1 MKKEK
6 IIITITVG
14 IVCLLLAMT
23 MFMQFKVV
31 NQAEITSIETMT
43 ESELRS
49 ERNEIREKYEQL
61 AQQYSETLVKLNDY
75 KKEYKTVEE
84 TREVLEKELY
94 QLKTL
99 LGTTTVEGPGII
111 ITIREDNVENDRITY
126 EDLLIIANALKGAGA
141 EAISINDHRIIAT
154 SYIFDIG
161 VGENIYTRIN
171 GERILSPYVIK
182 AIGNQT
188 YLESALFGSGGYVD
202 ELQKY
207 GFDVEIER
215 NNNTI
220 IEAYNDEEIRSKYM
234 N

>member
-14 IVCLLLAMT
+14 IVCLLLVMT

-31 NQAEITSIETMT
+31 NQTDITSIETMT

-61 AQQYSETLVKLNDY
+61 AQQYSETLVKLKDY
-75 KKEYKTVEE
+75 KDEYKTVEE
-84 TREVLEKELY
+84 TRDILKKELY

-99 LGTTTVEGPGII
+99 LGTINVEGPGII
-111 ITIREDNVENDRITY
+111 ITIKEVNVENDRITY
-126 EDLLIIANALKGAGA
+126 EDLLVIVNALKGAGA
-141 EAISINDHRIIAT
+141 EAISINNHRIVTT
-154 SYIFDIG
+154 SYISDIG
-161 VGENIYTRIN
+161 VGNNTYININ
-171 GERILSPYVIK
+171 GERVLAPYVIK

-215 NNNTI
+215 NNNTT
-220 IEAYNDEEIRSKYM
+220 IEAYTDEEIKAKYM

>member
-1 MKKEK
+1 MRKEK
-6 IIITITVG
+6 VIITITVG
-14 IVCLLLAMT
+14 ITCLLLAMT

-31 NQAEITSIETMT
+31 NQADITSIETMT

-49 ERNEIREKYEQL
+49 ERNEIKEKYEAL
-61 AQQYSETLVKLNDY
+61 NKQYAETLVKVNDY

-84 TREVLEKELY
+84 TTTILEKELY

-99 LGTTTVEGPGII
+99 LGTTAVQGPGII
-111 ITIREDNVENDRITY
+111 ITIREDNVIDDRISY
-126 EDLLIIANALKGAGA
+126 EDLLLIINTLKGAGA
-141 EAISINDHRIIAT
+141 DTISINGHRIITT

-161 VGENIYTRIN
+161 VGDNTYTKVN
-171 GERILSPYVIK
+171 GERILPPYTIK

-188 YLESALFGSGGYVD
+188 YLESALLGSGGYVD

-207 GFDVEIER
+207 GFDITIER
-215 NNNTI
+215 
-220 IEAYNDEEIRSKYM
+220 YNDEPIKSKYM